1 MFGNSFKK
9 ELTDSPFVRKLEYG
23 ANKEGYW
30 CYEHMV
36 VQLEDC
42 IDVLRVLYPD
52 FDFIFLF
59 DHSNG
64 HDRLQP
70 DGLNLN
76 RVSVKFGGKQPK
88 MRTSKL
94 TSLIFF
100 GPHHTT
106 SSALQLGDSQS
117 MQFSEIDI
125 GPCYLNDK
133 EREERR
139 NDYDTG
145 KVRVKDVLKSNLVK
159 ELKRRGIKDP
169 RGDKSKLQQLA
180 KDHNVSIIFKEKI
193 IEEGW
198 VGKQKGSLQ
207 ILFER
212 GWINPQQ
219 IDCYTKA
226 GKKETDGNVLV
237 SDNTKNETYSLKELM
252 EAQEDFRHE
261 LTLLQYHAL
270 KLGVTLDRSPKCHPE
285 IAGEGIEYDWVFAKL
300 EYRRMPIL
308 LKRTKDSFW
317 KLVNKCLDNNS
328 VLNLTRMRLC
338 SKKAWQYMKLYR
350 SVERVGL
357 FQDNGSGKN
366 VILNK
371 HSILEDSIKL
381 YRKVLKNQ
389 KCHRRVHVTDVIAI
403 EELEKEVNDRV
414 SPANNED
421 SKEHLIRSLVM
432 DMITL

>member
-1 MFGNSFKK
+1 MVESGEISKKAGYLYANDAMEFYEFHVDEHPSFQAACNHLPFGGQLSVRKPGNQKKAMIFGQDEVIMKQFLFTSLAWTLPDGSRPLVPKDEGMGLMVSAFTSRELGFGYSLSYENLMKVNEYRKGKKYGDEKASIQLFGNSFKK

-42 IDVLRVLYPD
+42 IDVLHVLHPD

-94 TSLIFF
+94 TSSTFF

-106 SSALQLGDSQS
+106 SSALQLGDSQT

-169 RGDKSKLQQLA
+169 RGNKSKLQQLA
-180 KDHNVSIIFKEKI
+180 KDHNVPIKFEEKI

-198 VGKQKGSLQ
+198 VGKQKLSLQ

-212 GWINPQQ
+212 GWINLQQ

-226 GKKETDGNVLV
+226 GKKETDSNV
-237 SDNTKNETYSLKELM
+237 
-252 EAQEDFRHE
+252 FR
-261 LTLLQYHAL
+261 
-270 KLGVTLDRSPKCHPE
+270 K
-285 IAGEGIEYDWVFAKL
+285 
-300 EYRRMPIL
+300 
-308 LKRTKDSFW
+308 
-317 KLVNKCLDNNS
+317 
-328 VLNLTRMRLC
+328 
-338 SKKAWQYMKLYR
+338 
-350 SVERVGL
+350 
-357 FQDNGSGKN
+357 
-366 VILNK
+366 
-371 HSILEDSIKL
+371 
-381 YRKVLKNQ
+381 
-389 KCHRRVHVTDVIAI
+389 
-403 EELEKEVNDRV
+403 
-414 SPANNED
+414 
-421 SKEHLIRSLVM
+421 
-432 DMITL
+432 